1 MDEAVPPNIQ
11 ELAKQQTANMQ
22 NRPINLAR
30 IEQEWKTTNPE
41 NKALPINIQ
50 NIIMQR
56 IANSPNTLRLI
67 NQIKADHQEQR
78 HKLKNQ
84 ISSQAYIP
92 HIHTK
97 SKTS

>member
-1 MDEAVPPNIQ
+1 MQPVKTTRKAIQSKPYVMDEAVPPNIQ

-50 NIIMQR
+50 NIVMQR
-56 IANSPNTLRLI
+56 IANSPNML
-67 NQIKADHQEQR
+67 
-78 HKLKNQ
+78 
-84 ISSQAYIP
+84 
-92 HIHTK
+92 
-97 SKTS
+97 